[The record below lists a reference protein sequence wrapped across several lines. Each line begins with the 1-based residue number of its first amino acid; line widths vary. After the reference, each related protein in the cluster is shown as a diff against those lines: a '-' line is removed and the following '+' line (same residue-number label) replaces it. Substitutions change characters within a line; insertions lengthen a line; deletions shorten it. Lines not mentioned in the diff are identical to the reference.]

1 MTINFC
7 LERDAARTE
16 AAGVHF
22 LHVFP
27 SFGIGGVPL
36 RIVRIINH
44 LGSRCR
50 HTIVALDGDFGAGAR
65 ISRDVECEFIA
76 GKRAGTLS
84 AIIKSGRYIAAVSP
98 DVLLTYNWGSIEW
111 ALANT
116 FWCRRR
122 HIHFESGFGVEEAF
136 RQLWRRVVVRRLAL
150 QAAEKVVVPS
160 RTLEHVALETWRLPK
175 DKLRYI
181 PNGIEVAPLAGFGA
195 SAAPA
200 DATITVGT
208 VAPLRAEKNVGRLI
222 RAFAR
227 ITSMPQLRLVIMG
240 DGSERAKLEQLA
252 ADLGIAERVS
262 FRGNVVVTP
271 SVLHDELDI
280 FCLSSDT
287 EQMPNALLEAMAAG
301 LPVAAVDVGDVRT
314 MVAQENRE
322 FIVPVTDPAALAN
335 AIAVLAGDEKRRAA
349 IGSLNRQRIVAEYA
363 LERMVA
369 AYEALLLPQE
379 RADWSNGHR

>member
-1 MTINFC
+1 MSINCSFQ
-7 LERDAARTE
+7 RDASRAK
-16 AAGVHF
+16 AASVHF

-36 RIVRIINH
+36 RIVRVINY

-65 ISRDVECEFIA
+65 ISRGVEREFIA
-76 GKRAGTLS
+76 GKRTGMVASIMHS
-84 AIIKSGRYIAAVSP
+84 ARYIAAASP

-116 FWCRRR
+116 FWCHRR
-122 HIHFESGFGVEEAF
+122 HIHFESGFGAEEAF
-136 RQLWRRVVVRRLAL
+136 RQLWRRVLVRRVAL
-150 QAAEKVVVPS
+150 QASEKVVVPS
-160 RTLEHVALETWRLPK
+160 RTLECVALETWRLPK

-181 PNGIEVAPLAGFGA
+181 PNGIEVAPVDGLGKR
-195 SAAPA
+195 AAPA
-200 DATITVGT
+200 QATITVGT

-222 RAFAR
+222 RAFSL
-227 ITSMPQLRLVIMG
+227 ITSLPQLRLVIMG
-240 DGSERAKLEQLA
+240 DGAERAKLEKLA
-252 ADLGIAERVS
+252 TDLGIAARVS

-271 SVLHDELDI
+271 SVLHELDI

-301 LPVAAVDVGDVRT
+301 LPVAAVDVGDVRSI
-314 MVAQENRE
+314 VSQENRE
-322 FIVPVTDPAALAN
+322 FIVPIMDLDGLAK
-335 AIAVLAGDEKRRAA
+335 AIATLASDEKRRAA

-363 LERMVA
+363 LERMLA
-369 AYEALLLPQE
+369 AYEALLLPQ
-379 RADWSNGHR
+379 A